1 MFQFGIDGKVFRCC
15 TAAGCFQ
22 SQGAEP
28 AELAT
33 AREKWQ
39 YFVNK
44 LKKYSIT
51 NRIQQKK
58 GKEIEYNRKRTGN
71 WLKIT
76 VEEILRKKLSY

>member
-1 MFQFGIDGKVFRCC
+1 MHR
-15 TAAGCFQ
+15 
-22 SQGAEP
+22 QGAEP
-28 AELAT
+28 ADLAT

-39 YFVNK
+39 YFINK
-44 LKKYSIT
+44 IRKYSIT

>member
-1 MFQFGIDGKVFRCC
+1 MHR
-15 TAAGCFQ
+15 
-22 SQGAEP
+22 QGAEP
-28 AELAT
+28 DDLAT

-39 YFVNK
+39 YFINK
-44 LKKYSIT
+44 IRKYSIT